1 MVHLRLAVVVPALPD
16 LAEAVVLLDITHL
29 HMAQLEG
36 AVLVYWGKAHLAH
49 HLVPDMEEVVVQ
61 VAQLE
66 QTVNPSVQQV
76 LLERFMAVPM
86 AAAVVVRALVMVA
99 VWEV

>member
-1 MVHLRLAVVVPALPD
+1 
-16 LAEAVVLLDITHL
+16 
-29 HMAQLEG
+29 
-36 AVLVYWGKAHLAH
+36 
-49 HLVPDMEEVVVQ
+49 MEEVVVQ

-86 AAAVVVRALVMVA
+86 AARPRTFLCPRVV
-99 VWEV
+99 WID